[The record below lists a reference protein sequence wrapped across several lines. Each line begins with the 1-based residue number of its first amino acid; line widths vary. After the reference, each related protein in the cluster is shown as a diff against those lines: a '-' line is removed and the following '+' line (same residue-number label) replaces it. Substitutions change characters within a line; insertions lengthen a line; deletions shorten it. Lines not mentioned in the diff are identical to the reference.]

1 MCLLSLEL
9 IYIKHNVTFLFQSVK
24 SKKYTMQVGVIG
36 QGFSESKAFFKVK
49 LNFYPR
55 LTFTNTFYQS

>member
-36 QGFSESKAFFKVK
+36 QGFSESKAFF
-49 LNFYPR
+49 
-55 LTFTNTFYQS
+55 

>member
-24 SKKYTMQVGVIG
+24 SKKYTMQVDVIG
-36 QGFSESKAFFKVK
+36 QGFSESKAFF
-49 LNFYPR
+49 
-55 LTFTNTFYQS
+55 